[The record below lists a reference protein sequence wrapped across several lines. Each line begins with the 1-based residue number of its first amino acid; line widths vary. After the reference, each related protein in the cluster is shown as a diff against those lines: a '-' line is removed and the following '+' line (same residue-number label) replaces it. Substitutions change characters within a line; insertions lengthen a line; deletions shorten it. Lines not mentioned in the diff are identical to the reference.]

1 MRKDGDVVDWE
12 VSRRFVFWV
21 VAKLIAALA
30 ESLFVAVKF
39 LAGEIADFIGI
50 LILKDRAASI
60 AALDSYLSG
69 HTAVFIFVEK
79 HTCPPLFVLFS
90 FEQVEEV

>member
-1 MRKDGDVVDWE
+1 M
-12 VSRRFVFWV
+12 
-21 VAKLIAALA
+21 AKLIAALA

-50 LILKDRAASI
+50 LILKDRAATI
-60 AALDSYLSG
+60 AAFDSDLSG